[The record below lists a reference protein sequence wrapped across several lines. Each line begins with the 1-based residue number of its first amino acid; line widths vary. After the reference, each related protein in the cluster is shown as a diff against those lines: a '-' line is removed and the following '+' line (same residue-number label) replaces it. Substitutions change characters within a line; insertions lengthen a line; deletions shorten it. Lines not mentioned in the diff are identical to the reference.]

1 VTRGASARLFVAV
14 DPPPETCAAMSA
26 WARELPLAR
35 GHSMR
40 VLDPGSLHLTL
51 CFLGSR
57 PVAEI
62 DPIAGAVMRCSG
74 PLGELRVG
82 APVLLPPRRPRALAL
97 EVHDE
102 DGNLARLH
110 TRLLAELAPVSDW
123 QPEKRRLRPH
133 ITVARMRGGRRG
145 GLPPVLTA
153 PTPALAF
160 AARSL
165 VLYRS
170 WLERTGAR
178 YEPLAESELGEGPE
192 RA

>member
-14 DPPPETCAAMSA
+14 DPPSETCAALSA
-26 WARELPLAR
+26 WARELPAAR
-35 GHSMR
+35 GQPMR
-40 VLDPGSLHLTL
+40 VLGPGSLHITL

-62 DPIAGAVMRCSG
+62 APIADAVARCAG

-97 EVHDE
+97 ELHD
-102 DGNLARLH
+102 DGGLERLH
-110 TRLLAELAPVSDW
+110 ARLLAELQSVSDW
-123 QPEKRRLRPH
+123 QPERRRLRPH

-145 GLPPVLTA
+145 DVPPVLTA
-153 PTPALAF
+153 PTPPLSF

-170 WLERTGAR
+170 WLERSGAR
-178 YEPLAESELGEGPE
+178 YEALVESELTDRSE
-192 RA
+192 